1 MSSALNTPLGP
12 YLEVPV
18 KLFIA
23 DSALLKQTKAVLEQ
37 LKFQDVRSI
46 AVQANYFMA
55 MRQLFSEL
63 TNFEGVVLVNHPPQK
78 VKDTAGMS
86 YEDMN
91 FEDFYKGVASF
102 NKSSR
107 RNTAD
112 LLNKCVPIFI
122 SAQDSDIRMRIVE
135 ELFSYGIM
143 AAFMLRVQ
151 DYRMPAAEQLEERIR
166 ELQDYLL
173 EFFLH
178 RNQKLTEFKEYK
190 SAEDLKER
198 RAKSENLMAE
208 VERLKQ
214 AKEFDKAIALC
225 RQAIEVLPTDPG
237 AYLESGKL
245 LVKKKKYPPALQMF
259 RDAEKVADDL
269 PAPNQEIANLRV
281 EQVKDYVHKRKEA
294 GLPIDQ
300 GVLDNYLKEANESFK
315 AAIKKAERIQAVR
328 SQGQEERRKDAV
340 AGIAENIL
348 TLGVQEL
355 LGPGNPLVRQLGQLA
370 QETLSNTIQGEGELA
385 PKHLVQFGLLAFFD
399 GDLPKALNYLK
410 KASQDPE
417 SFEDACKKL
426 NYIGTQLRQR
436 DKHDEAVKVYHF
448 LLSLKP
454 SFKGVV
460 LFNLAVALES
470 KALELKTADDPRAEA
485 ISKMAVGTATESL
498 YVDPLLP
505 SDQNFYANTVMYHS
519 LLMLVKLFRAAAGSA
534 NNEAETPTDKA
545 CRQASE
551 RLENLLLQKK
561 DKEALSFMFTLA
573 QKLTPYF
580 TGFDKHATPL
590 VLDFAKRLNAVLK
603 NNPKPKMRTF
613 GKILGVLVA
622 KGAKKKDESSIA
634 TSPLLNKV
642 MGALNKGDQSRAAHE
657 LAIVLVARPQLLK
670 TKDFQ
675 NDRTLTNL
683 CKEIYNKLNS
693 VDFDKFT

>member
-1 MSSALNTPLGP
+1 VSSALNTPLGP
-12 YLEVPV
+12 YLEAPI

-23 DSALLKQTKAVLEQ
+23 DTALLKQTKAVLEQ
-37 LKFQDVRSI
+37 LKFQDVRII

-63 TNFEGVVLVNHPPQK
+63 SNFDGVILVNHPPQK
-78 VKDTAGMS
+78 VKDTAGMT
-86 YEDMN
+86 YEDMS

-107 RNTAD
+107 RSTSD

-151 DYRMPAAEQLEERIR
+151 DYRMPAAEQLEERIQ

-198 RAKSENLMAE
+198 RAKSESLMEE

-281 EQVKDYVHKRKEA
+281 EQVKDYVQKRTDA
-294 GLPIDQ
+294 GLPIEEN
-300 GVLDNYLKEANESFK
+300 VIENYLSEANDNFE
-315 AAIKKAERIQAVR
+315 AAIKKAQRTQAVR
-328 SQGQEERRKDAV
+328 SQGQDERRKDAV

-348 TLGVQEL
+348 TLGMQEL
-355 LGPGNPLVRQLGQLA
+355 LGPTNPLVRKLGQLA
-370 QETLSNTIQGEGELA
+370 QETLSNSVQGEGELA
-385 PKHLVQFGLLAFFD
+385 ARHLIQFGLMAFFD
-399 GDLPKALNYLK
+399 GDLPKALKNLK
-410 KASQDPE
+410 KAAQDPE
-417 SFEDACKKL
+417 SFEEACKKL

-436 DKHDEAVKVYHF
+436 DSHDEAVKVYNF

-454 SFKGVV
+454 SFRGVV

-470 KALELKTADDPRAEA
+470 KANELRKSQDSRANA
-485 ISKMAVGTATESL
+485 IANMAVGTTVESL
-498 YVDPLLP
+498 YVDPNLT
-505 SDQNFYANTVMYHS
+505 SDPNFYANTVMYHP
-519 LLMLVKLFRAAAGSA
+519 LVKLVKLFRAAASQP
-534 NNEAETPTDKA
+534 NREPEDPTEKA

-561 DKEALSFMFTLA
+561 DKEALSFMFSLA

-622 KGAKKKDESSIA
+622 KGSKKKDDSA
-634 TSPLLNKV
+634 LALSPLLNKV
-642 MGALNKGDQSRAAHE
+642 MAALNKADQARAAHE
-657 LAIVLVARPQLLK
+657 LAILLVTRPQLLK

-675 NDRTLTNL
+675 NDRTITNL
-683 CKEIYNKLNS
+683 CREIYNKLS
-693 VDFDKFT
+693 SIEFDKFT